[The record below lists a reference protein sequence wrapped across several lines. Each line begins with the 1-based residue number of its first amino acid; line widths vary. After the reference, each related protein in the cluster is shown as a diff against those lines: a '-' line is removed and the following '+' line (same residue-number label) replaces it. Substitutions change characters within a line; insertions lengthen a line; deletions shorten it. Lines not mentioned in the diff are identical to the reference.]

1 MFVKERLCVVIPAC
15 FGWIQFYIFTFCLIC
30 FVDFS
35 WFFYIWSP
43 FWCCPAGNISR
54 LKEFYIRRLSQ
65 NDGVAPAMARLR
77 QSRSPRS
84 NFGSPRT
91 SPRQTPRCQL
101 GCYDL
106 HVGKKRFA
114 NMFPAMLI
122 YVVSYCNCL
131 SHFHSFSPLSQKCPP
146 QQWREREREQQEHVD
161 RLQCCAS
168 RTHGFNIGSSGA
180 AACRNSEVESPESI
194 YEKYVTGKVL
204 LSSSLGR
211 MGRAA
216 NYTTEEG
223 HILKS
228 VGAIF
233 FHLFPRISAYH
244 LRPCFAKLGSEQA
257 LADWTIDPPRG
268 ASFWDSCCLWLCS
281 WDRERERPRAESST
295 EQFLSCMCTSVS
307 WQTAEQNMQIR
318 LRCLMSRPACQ
329 RGHHQWEIQTGSG
342 A

>member
-146 QQWREREREQQEHVD
+146 QQWRERERATRTCWPSAVLRIPNAWFQYWFQRCCGLQEL
-161 RLQCCAS
+161 RSGKS
-168 RTHGFNIGSSGA
+168 RIHLWEVCDWQGA
-180 AACRNSEVESPESI
+180 AVQF
-194 YEKYVTGKVL
+194 TGQD
-204 LSSSLGR
+204 G
-211 MGRAA
+211 
-216 NYTTEEG
+216 
-223 HILKS
+223 
-228 VGAIF
+228 
-233 FHLFPRISAYH
+233 
-244 LRPCFAKLGSEQA
+244 
-257 LADWTIDPPRG
+257 
-268 ASFWDSCCLWLCS
+268 
-281 WDRERERPRAESST
+281 
-295 EQFLSCMCTSVS
+295 
-307 WQTAEQNMQIR
+307 
-318 LRCLMSRPACQ
+318 
-329 RGHHQWEIQTGSG
+329 
-342 A
+342 

>member
-1 MFVKERLCVVIPAC
+1 MYRYVCKDVKERLCVVISAC

-114 NMFPAMLI
+114 NMFSCYVDL
-122 YVVSYCNCL
+122 VVSSCNCL
-131 SHFHSFSPLSQKCPP
+131 SHFHSFSLLSRKCPP
-146 QQWREREREQQEHVD
+146 QQWRERESNKNMLTVCSVAHPERMV
-161 RLQCCAS
+161 
-168 RTHGFNIGSSGA
+168 FNIGSSGA

-216 NYTTEEG
+216 N
-223 HILKS
+223 
-228 VGAIF
+228 
-233 FHLFPRISAYH
+233 
-244 LRPCFAKLGSEQA
+244 
-257 LADWTIDPPRG
+257 
-268 ASFWDSCCLWLCS
+268 
-281 WDRERERPRAESST
+281 
-295 EQFLSCMCTSVS
+295 
-307 WQTAEQNMQIR
+307 
-318 LRCLMSRPACQ
+318 
-329 RGHHQWEIQTGSG
+329 
-342 A
+342 